1 MRNGFLLRE
10 KSPGVLDKGVATTAE
25 IGATEA
31 DEVVGGNAELGV
43 LLVAVVH
50 RAGREAHGPTVRQ
63 FA

>member
-1 MRNGFLLRE
+1 MNRFLLCE
-10 KSPGVLDKGVATTAE
+10 KSPGVLNKGVATAAE

-31 DEVVGGNAELGV
+31 DEMVGSNAELGV
-43 LLVAVVH
+43 LSVAVVH